1 MTIHELMRKLGK
13 IIPTLKSY
21 LALILVLG
29 IFSTPVILLL
39 YQERLMTNITP
50 NDEFIAINNLG
61 IPNIDGDTWELIIDG
76 NVSNPQ
82 TFSYENFTALPSISM
97 VVSAQCVSVPLGTAR
112 FVGVPIIYIINLINP
127 TYDAQEIV
135 FYAADGFS
143 SSLTISAALE
153 YDVFIAWEMNGV
165 PLPPEHGFPIRV
177 VAPHHVG
184 YKWVKFITHIEIV
197 NYDYKGYFES
207 GGWPDEGLL
216 SGSIDWRY
224 HSYLFAISFLI
235 GGFSMISGMRSTRRG
250 RIFRK
255 LPKFISRKFHIFTS
269 MLFAFTMVLTF
280 TSWSQKTFTFRGT
293 IFLTYHGF
301 LSLLTIILVV
311 LSYSTGIA
319 RVLLKSK
326 GFKWHKNL
334 SYLTYLS
341 LSLALIAGSL
351 FIFL

>member
-1 MTIHELMRKLGK
+1 MIKRSK
-13 IIPTLKSY
+13 IVPILKSY
-21 LALILVLG
+21 VALIIILG

-39 YQERLMTNITP
+39 YHENLMTTNITP
-50 NDEFIAINNLG
+50 NDEFTAINNLG
-61 IPNIDGDTWELIIDG
+61 IPNIDIATWRLNIDG

-112 FVGVPIIYIINLINP
+112 FVGVPIRYIINMINP

-143 SSLTISAALE
+143 SSLTISAALQ

-184 YKWVKFITHIEIV
+184 YKWVKFLDHIEIV

-207 GGWPDEGLL
+207 IGWPDEGLL
-216 SGSIDWRY
+216 SASIDWRY

-235 GGFSMISGMRSTRRG
+235 GGLSMISGMRSTRRG

-255 LPKFISRKFHIFTS
+255 LPKFISRKFHIFIS
-269 MLFAFTMVLTF
+269 MLFTLTMVLTF
-280 TSWSQKTFTFRGT
+280 ISWTQKTFIFRGT
-293 IFLTYHGF
+293 IFLTYHGI
-301 LSLLTIILVV
+301 LALLTMILVM
-311 LSYSTGIA
+311 LSYSSGIA

-326 GFKWHKNL
+326 SFSWHKNF
-334 SYLTYLS
+334 SYLTI
-341 LSLALIAGSL
+341 LAFGLTLLAGSL